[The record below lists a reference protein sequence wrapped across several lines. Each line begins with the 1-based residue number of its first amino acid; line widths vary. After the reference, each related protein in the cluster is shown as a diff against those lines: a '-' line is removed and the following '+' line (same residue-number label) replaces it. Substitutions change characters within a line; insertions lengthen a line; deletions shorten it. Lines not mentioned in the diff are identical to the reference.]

1 MPELKGQVLAA
12 TKWCVFSKPQQA
24 ITEDWVLQA
33 VHERSRRLGGRVE
46 LLQFHWYD
54 VRAASSLR
62 PLACRNQSAD
72 PFS

>member
-1 MPELKGQVLAA
+1 MPELKDQVLAA

-24 ITEDWVLQA
+24 ITEEWVLGA

-54 VRAASSLR
+54 VRAASRSR
-62 PLACRNQSAD
+62 PAGMKMLTA
-72 PFS
+72 FW